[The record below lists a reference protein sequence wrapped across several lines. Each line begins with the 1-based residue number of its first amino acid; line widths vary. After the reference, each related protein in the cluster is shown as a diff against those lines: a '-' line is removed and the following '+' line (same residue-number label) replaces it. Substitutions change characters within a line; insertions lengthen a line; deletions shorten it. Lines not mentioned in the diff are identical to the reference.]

1 MSKLLKED
9 SRTDAFQPLHNHA
22 HVHVGPVRHQDVNV
36 VACHL
41 SAQDR
46 DLMFHCY
53 LAYQIAYPNRN
64 LSRHYSLA
72 VLWHPHKVHFEIMF
86 CVRPQL
92 VSFHAPTLHNP
103 KARLQGG
110 GFPPSLKGTLKLNR
124 RGLLFTGD
132 FQMKRD
138 GPLMAAI
145 QYVSEGSVQ
154 LP

>member
-1 MSKLLKED
+1 VE
-9 SRTDAFQPLHNHA
+9 
-22 HVHVGPVRHQDVNV
+22 PVRHQDVNV

-41 SAQDR
+41 SGQDR

-64 LSRHYSLA
+64 LSRQYSLA

-86 CVRPQL
+86 GVRPQL

-110 GFPPSLKGTLKLNR
+110 GFPPSLKGTLKN
-124 RGLLFTGD
+124 F
-132 FQMKRD
+132 
-138 GPLMAAI
+138 
-145 QYVSEGSVQ
+145 GSLRVLAVQ
-154 LP
+154 LHTHQPTVNVRQTRPVGISRPNIDEP